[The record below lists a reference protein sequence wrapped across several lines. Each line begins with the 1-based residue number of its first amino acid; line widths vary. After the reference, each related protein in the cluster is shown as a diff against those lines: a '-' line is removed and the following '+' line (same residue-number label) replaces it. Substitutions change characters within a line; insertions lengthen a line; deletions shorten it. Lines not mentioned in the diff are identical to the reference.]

1 MSDNNTMAPRDTQDQ
16 FLDKLGKHLLETV
29 ERQRAS
35 SPKMVAEA
43 RAWYKRFTGANGTP
57 ISDNEVVELYS
68 LLNFEVD
75 N

>member
-1 MSDNNTMAPRDTQDQ
+1 MSDNKTTPRDTQDQ

-29 ERQRAS
+29 ERNRTA
-35 SPKMVAEA
+35 SPKMVSEA

-57 ISDNEVVELYS
+57 MSDAEVVELYS

>member
-16 FLDKLGKHLLETV
+16 FLDKLGKHVLETV
-29 ERQRAS
+29 ERQRTA

-57 ISDNEVVELYS
+57 MSDNEVVELYS

>member
-1 MSDNNTMAPRDTQDQ
+1 MSNNKTTPRDTQDQ

-29 ERQRAS
+29 ERNRTA
-35 SPKMVAEA
+35 SPKMVSEA
-43 RAWYKRFTGANGTP
+43 RAWYKRFTGAKGTP
-57 ISDNEVVELYS
+57 MSDAEVVEIYS

>member
-29 ERQRAS
+29 ERQRTA

-57 ISDNEVVELYS
+57 MSDHEVVEIYNILKE
-68 LLNFEVD
+68 EVD

>member
-29 ERQRAS
+29 ERQRAA

-57 ISDNEVVELYS
+57 MSDHEVVEIYNILKE
-68 LLNFEVD
+68 EVD